1 MLFLQGCALRMFH
14 VIEGQTTSDQITSE
28 GRSKNAREQIAFFK
42 FQSILV
48 EVETKLQYGY
58 IRAVQA

>member
-1 MLFLQGCALRMFH
+1 MFH

-28 GRSKNAREQIAFFK
+28 GRSKNARDQIAFFK
-42 FQSILV
+42 FQSMLV

>member
-1 MLFLQGCALRMFH
+1 M
-14 VIEGQTTSDQITSE
+14 IEGQTKRDQITSE
-28 GRSKNAREQIAFFK
+28 GRSKNARDQIAFFT